1 MITAG
6 DKYTCIEPADSHLR
20 SARVILQAVNVINN
34 DDSRLEYTL
43 MRVNEDGSVEDEH
56 HEIVKPSGLAHIHL
70 RRIEEIKEKSL
81 SNKPPSL
88 SSLWR

>member
-6 DKYTCIEPADSHLR
+6 DKYTCIEPANSHLR
-20 SARVILQAVNVINN
+20 AARIILQAVNVINN

-56 HEIVKPSGLAHIHL
+56 HEIVKPSGLANIHL
-70 RRIEEIKEKSL
+70 RRIEEIKEKEI
-81 SNKPPSL
+81 NANI
-88 SSLWR
+88 